1 MVSRMLRSKG
11 RLYHLYIDFNKAFN
25 SVPLRALWTTLRG
38 YGLPEALI
46 SSIQRL
52 YDHATDQPLINGS
65 TTEGH
70 PQLRGVRQGCPLS
83 PLLFILYLNLMFF
96 HLDGKIE

>member
-1 MVSRMLRSKG
+1 MVSRILRSKG
-11 RLYHLYIDFNKAFN
+11 HPYHLYIDFNKAFN

-65 TTEGH
+65 TTTDIHNCVGSDKGV
-70 PQLRGVRQGCPLS
+70 LRAPFG
-83 PLLFILYLNLMFF
+83 LFFI
-96 HLDGKIE
+96 